1 METLIESRCQ
11 DKTILSVCHR
21 LSWALK
27 SDRIIVLEKGE
38 IIHDGTPQAVVKE
51 SALFAGMS
59 LPDSELSP

>member
-1 METLIESRCQ
+1 METLIESKFQ
-11 DKTILSVCHR
+11 DKTIISVCHR

-38 IIHDGTPQAVVKE
+38 VIHDGTPQDIVKE

-59 LPDSELSP
+59 LPDSEE

>member
-1 METLIESRCQ
+1 MEMLIESKFQ
-11 DKTILSVCHR
+11 DKTIISVCHR

-38 IIHDGTPQAVVKE
+38 VIHDGTPQDIVKE

-59 LPDSELSP
+59 LPVSEE